1 MPLYTFDPL
10 QDSRWD
16 ELVATHPMA
25 SAFHRTGWLRTL
37 AATYGYRTMVLTSSP
52 PGEHLSDGIVL
63 CEINSWITGCR
74 LVSVPFADHADPLLN
89 DRVDSFEF
97 TQWIRK
103 ERDRHK
109 WKYVEL
115 RPLCW
120 EKHSNSPLVASRTFW
135 IHTLDLKPS
144 LESIFRNLDKNCL
157 QRRIRRAERGQL
169 TYEKGN
175 SEELLNDFYRLL
187 MITRRRHQI
196 VPQPREW
203 FRNLIAFLGPHIE
216 IRLARKD
223 NTPIAAIL
231 TVTHRKTVVY
241 KYGCSD
247 GKFHYLA
254 GMPFLF
260 WRLIEESKVAGAEE
274 IDFGRTDIENHG
286 LIRFKDE
293 FGAARKQLTY
303 LRYPESASG
312 KYITSSDLPRARRLF
327 SVLPDAISSRVGR
340 LLYRHMG

>member
-1 MPLYTFDPL
+1 MPIYTFDPL
-10 QDSRWD
+10 QDDRWD
-16 ELVATHPMA
+16 ELVATHPRA

-37 AATYGYRTMVLTSSP
+37 AATYGYRAMVITSSP
-52 PGEHLSDGIVL
+52 PGEPLSDGIAL

-89 DRVDSFEF
+89 VSGDSAEF
-97 TQWIRK
+97 TQWIRN
-103 ERDRHK
+103 ERSRHK

-115 RPLCW
+115 RPLCADMLA
-120 EKHSNSPLVASRTFW
+120 NSPLVASRTFW
-135 IHTLDLKPS
+135 IHTLDLRPT
-144 LESIFRNLDKNCL
+144 LDQIFRGLDKNCV

-169 TYEKGN
+169 EYKKGN

-203 FRNLIAFLGPHIE
+203 FRNLIKFLGSNVE
-216 IRLARKD
+216 IRLVRKD
-223 NTPIAAIL
+223 STPIAAIL
-231 TVTHRKTVVY
+231 TITHRQTVVY

-260 WRLIEESKVAGAEE
+260 WKLIDESKAAGAEQ
-274 IDFGRTDIENHG
+274 IDFGRTDLENHG

-293 FGAARKQLTY
+293 FGAARTRLTY
-303 LRYPESASG
+303 LRYPERASG
-312 KYITSSDLPRARRLF
+312 KYLTSTDLPLARRMF
-327 SVLPDAISSRVGR
+327 SLLPDAISSRVGG